1 MSPFLFIKCEHVRC
15 RKQTSQFHKIF
26 LIKAVYLT
34 RVVINFMARKHLFT
48 SYQSLPKL
56 PQLQE
61 EEKGITDTETR
72 SLQPHN
78 HKITKCTKAGSGSW
92 PRVCHWIKTYL
103 RSVTSKPAGV
113 GVGGGP
119 KQIQYNPLHCTSLNT
134 SSWYSTLCYHIP
146 TFPVAFCLFYLLP
159 SEKKIYWTIKCL
171 IFRHIFYLR

>member
-1 MSPFLFIKCEHVRC
+1 M
-15 RKQTSQFHKIF
+15 
-26 LIKAVYLT
+26 YLT

-56 PQLQE
+56 LLE
-61 EEKGITDTETR
+61 EKKGITDTVTR
-72 SLQPHN
+72 FFATTQPQN
-78 HKITKCTKAGSGSW
+78 HKVYKGRKWILAQSVPLDKDIFAKC
-92 PRVCHWIKTYL
+92 HIKTCW
-103 RSVTSKPAGV
+103 GW
-113 GVGGGP
+113 GGGGGP

-171 IFRHIFYLR
+171 IFRHIFYLRWEELAAKIFYFQSLQPGK